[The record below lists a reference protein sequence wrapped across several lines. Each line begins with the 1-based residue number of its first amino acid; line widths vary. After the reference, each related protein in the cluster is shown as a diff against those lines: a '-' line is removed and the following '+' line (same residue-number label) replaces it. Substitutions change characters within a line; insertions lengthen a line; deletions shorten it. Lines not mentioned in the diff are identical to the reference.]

1 MRRPVGQIRSGTKIS
16 RAMAAERAVETSEIS
31 KQDPE
36 NTNAVSK
43 EPAASVSVP
52 LEQVSTER
60 TLDEE
65 PGETEERVSKLEC
78 LTCGILRRERGR
90 GRKTPRLEFA
100 EDTLQQ
106 QQQEAERGNSGVG
119 EPVENGGG
127 AEAANNASSSQR
139 ESTENGDAAHKEQ
152 TATDARYVY
161 MSFVGK
167 VHIRLIYIL

>member
-1 MRRPVGQIRSGTKIS
+1 MRRLVGQIRSGTKIS
-16 RAMAAERAVETSEIS
+16 RAMGAVETSEIS

-106 QQQEAERGNSGVG
+106 QQEQEGARGNSGLG

-139 ESTENGDAAHKEQ
+139 ESTENGDATHKEQ

-161 MSFVGK
+161 MSYVGK
-167 VHIRLIYIL
+167 VYTY